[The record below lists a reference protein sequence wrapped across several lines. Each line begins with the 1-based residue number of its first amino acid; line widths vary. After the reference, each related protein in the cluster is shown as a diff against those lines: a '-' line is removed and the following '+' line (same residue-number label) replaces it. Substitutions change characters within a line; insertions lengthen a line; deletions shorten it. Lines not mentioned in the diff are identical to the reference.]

1 MDREKLVAAMRQ
13 EVQQI
18 VALQTMLKNVAKA
31 EEHGYQKADQR
42 RLDAIADLFAGGNES
57 LMSSYFKMKDEQ
69 DR

>member
-18 VALQTMLKNVAKA
+18 IALQTMLKNVAKA

-57 LMSSYFKMKDEQ
+57 LMSAYYKTKDEQ
-69 DR
+69 GR